1 MLHALHLPRRLPLL
15 VEDLHVRH
23 LIDAEVRDRVILII
37 VTDEIEVSVRHHD
50 LIGIIYVRLL
60 PPRMHPPIR
69 PVAVVDEG
77 KLLLSF
83 DRLIDQIEV
92 DHRLLVLRMLERRD
106 VGEMREARLEVS
118 AALIDQLVDQLL
130 RLCLRQKLRENHR
143 VDEHLQLRIIEG
155 PGHQPIALLR
165 IDVEAVLDETVDVV
179 PDRTPVTH
187 YPVVLLQK
195 LQHPLLRKRMLLIRI
210 ILQDLKYQQIQ
221 IFLTT
226 TIVHSPTSRTQNLF
240 LSYHKS
246 SAYTTAFSHFRS
258 FVVTEQKAPH
268 HMVRGLLLYRIEKS
282 VASVLNIHEPLR
294 ASRGPL
300 MD

>member
-37 VTDEIEVSVRHHD
+37 VADEIEVPVRHHD
-50 LIGIIYVRLL
+50 LIGIIDVRLL

-83 DRLIDQIEV
+83 DRLIDQVEV

-106 VGEMREARLEVS
+106 IGEMREARLEVS
-118 AALIDQLVDQLL
+118 AALIDQLVNQLL
-130 RLCLRQKLRENHR
+130 RLCLRQKFRENHR

-187 YPVVLLQK
+187 HPVVLLQK
-195 LQHPLLRKRMLLIRI
+195 LQHPLLRKRMLFIRI

-221 IFLTT
+221 IFLTAT
-226 TIVHSPTSRTQNLF
+226 VVHSPTSRTQNLF

-246 SAYTTAFSHFRS
+246 SACTTAFRHFRS
-258 FVVTEQKAPH
+258 FVVTKQKPPH
-268 HMVRGLLLYRIEKS
+268 HTARGLLLYRIEKS
-282 VASVLNIHEPLR
+282 VASVLNIYEPLR

>member
-50 LIGIIYVRLL
+50 LIGIIDVRLL

-69 PVAVVDEG
+69 PVAVVDER

-83 DRLIDQIEV
+83 DSLIDQVEV

-106 VGEMREARLEVS
+106 IGEMREARLEVS

-130 RLCLRQKLRENHR
+130 RLCLRQKFRENHR

-165 IDVEAVLDETVDVV
+165 IDVEAALDETVYVIS
-179 PDRTPVTH
+179 DRTPVTH
-187 YPVVLLQK
+187 HPVVLLQK

-221 IFLTT
+221 IFLTAT
-226 TIVHSPTSRTQNLF
+226 VVHIPTSRTQNLF

-246 SAYTTAFSHFRS
+246 STCTTAFRHFRYIQY
-258 FVVTEQKAPH
+258 FKNCP
-268 HMVRGLLLYRIEKS
+268 GLDIS
-282 VASVLNIHEPLR
+282 I
-294 ASRGPL
+294 
-300 MD
+300 